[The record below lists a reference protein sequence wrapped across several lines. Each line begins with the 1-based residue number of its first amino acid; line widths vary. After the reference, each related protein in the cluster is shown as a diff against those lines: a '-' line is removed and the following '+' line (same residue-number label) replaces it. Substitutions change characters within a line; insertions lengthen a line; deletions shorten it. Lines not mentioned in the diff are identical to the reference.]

1 MTLEPFIVLD
11 RTEEPVRE
19 ELEYSG
25 LVLEEEDMLDRL
37 EDGVEIV
44 DMRLARS
51 DLQRL
56 DDQVAT
62 ELVYIAFRGYQ

>member
-1 MTLEPFIVLD
+1 M
-11 RTEEPVRE
+11 RE

-37 EDGVEIV
+37 DDGVEIV